1 MNWQS
6 FVKNQI
12 NYCTEHPTGSA
23 ASTAIFGFF
32 AGIQVSEL
40 WFRQHAA
47 PVGEYVFVL
56 VFVIMATGQAYFLA
70 RALRL
75 LLANKEQTD

>member
-56 VFVIMATGQAYFLA
+56 VFVNGLVTTFGQHRRKHIAGGIG
-70 RALRL
+70 
-75 LLANKEQTD
+75 